1 MVQAFSVEAFIARF
15 PEFDNQEKYPY
26 ASLQNYGDRA
36 AMHISLLSSPDM
48 PLQHPFREYAVFL
61 AAAHIATL
69 ATEDDSNGG
78 GMSLGGMPFKA
89 TVGSVSVETTKQNT
103 FTTDDWALW
112 FGKTKYG
119 QELLALLDVHSSPG
133 IFLNTPADS
142 VRDLV

>member
-1 MVQAFSVEAFIARF
+1 MIQAFSVDAFVARF
-15 PEFDNQEKYPY
+15 PEFDNQDKYPY

-36 AMHISLLSSPDM
+36 AMHISLLSAPDM
-48 PLQHPFREYAVFL
+48 PLQDPYREYAVFL

-69 ATEDDSNGG
+69 ATEDDSDGG
-78 GMSLGGMPFKA
+78 VSLGGMPFKA
-89 TVGSVSVETTKQNT
+89 TVGSVTVETTKQNT

-112 FGKTKYG
+112 YGKTKYG

-133 IFLNTPADS
+133 IFLNTSDDS

>member
-1 MVQAFSVEAFIARF
+1 MVQAFSVEAFLARF

-48 PLQHPFREYAVFL
+48 PLQDPFREYAVFL

-69 ATEDDSNGG
+69 AAEDDSDGG
-78 GMSLGGMPFKA
+78 VSLGGMPFKA

-112 FGKTKYG
+112 YGKTKYG

-133 IFLNTPADS
+133 IFLNTPDDS
-142 VRDLV
+142 VRDLM